1 MSLVVMSLI
10 IVVLVLIAIGIV
22 WVVVMNIVGSGVEQV
37 DYNSKCLNVNIRVTA
52 VVNIDNTNYNITFKR
67 SASGGDIAG
76 MKLVFFNPSG
86 EASNVVGSE
95 GNIESLATVTRSIN
109 GEIENA
115 SKIEFTPYFE
125 DASENQ
131 IVCSTTGTYEF

>member
-1 MSLVVMSLI
+1 MSLVVTSLI

-22 WVVVMNIVGSGVEQV
+22 WVVVRNLVEGGVEQV
-37 DYNSKCLNVNIRVTA
+37 DYNSECLNVDIKVTG
-52 VVNIDNTNYNITFKR
+52 VVNTNDTNYNVTFKR
-67 SASGGDIAG
+67 SASGGEIAG
-76 MKLVFFNPSG
+76 MKLVFFNSDGAG
-86 EASNVVGSE
+86 EVIDSE
-95 GNIESLATVTRSIN
+95 GNIEPLATITRSVN

-131 IVCSTTGTYEF
+131 IVCSTTRDYEF